1 MKKNLKIFII
11 VLVMFFTIIGLNT
24 KSVKSEMKEV
34 YANNTIPTCSVVL
47 PSKVRVAKEA
57 TGTIICRNADGFSD
71 VSISKDDLK
80 VESSCLSKV
89 KITYVSSGAS
99 SNGTE
104 YYWKFTMKGRIIG
117 RFGIQLKP
125 SSVSSI
131 YGVGNWATYSY
142 SKVTL
147 F

>member
-1 MKKNLKIFII
+1 MKKNLKIFIFI
-11 VLVMFFTIIGLNT
+11 LIMIFMVLGLDT
-24 KSVKSEMKEV
+24 KNVNAAE
-34 YANNTIPTCSVVL
+34 NTIPTCSVIL
-47 PSKVRVAKEA
+47 PSKVKVGKEA
-57 TGTIICRNADGFSD
+57 TGTIICKNIDGFSD
-71 VSISKDDLK
+71 VSITKDDLQ

-104 YYWKFTMKGRIIG
+104 YYWKFTMKGRFIG
-117 RFGIQLKP
+117 RFGIQLRP
-125 SSVSSI
+125 SSVISI
-131 YGVGNWATYSY
+131 YGVGNWSTYSY